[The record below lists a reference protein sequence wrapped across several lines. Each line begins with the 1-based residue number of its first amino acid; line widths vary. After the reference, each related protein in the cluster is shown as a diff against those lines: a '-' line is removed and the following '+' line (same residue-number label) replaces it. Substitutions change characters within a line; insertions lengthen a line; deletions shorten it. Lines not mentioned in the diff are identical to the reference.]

1 MLGAVVESRKPTWV
15 EDHCNFIRRNGY
27 VEETYFT
34 FSYSPLFLDDG
45 QVGGLYT
52 AVTENTLR
60 VISERQMRCAG
71 ISYAVRI

>member
-15 EDHCNFIRRNGY
+15 EDHCNFLRRNGY

-45 QVGGLYT
+45 RV
-52 AVTENTLR
+52 ADSTLPSR
-60 VISERQMRCAG
+60 KTRYGSSASVK
-71 ISYAVRI
+71 